1 MPRDGIAIE
10 AADALDPLTA
20 LPAWVKGE
28 KRLSSMLPYVSL
40 VTDRTIRTRGN
51 ELMQCIRLEGVN
63 STTSEDAHLDR
74 IGSLLA
80 GIVAQV
86 GTGFSFYLHKVSKA
100 VDVTLPPI
108 PGEGFASAVDQR
120 WRTHLGRSGL
130 RDKTITLSVL
140 KRPETGSRLPFGL
153 GASRTRF
160 AADTTRRL
168 RKLDEVVG
176 FLLSSF
182 DELKPSLLA
191 ASTGELF
198 GFLGSLNTGEEH
210 PLFPRSR
217 LGVIAEDVANTRV
230 TFRGTTI
237 VLSDGAVGE
246 KVGAIFAV
254 KNYPA
259 KTDSLMLDELN
270 LPVDMVV
277 THSFVPI
284 NVNIMAGRI
293 KRQLRLMQAA
303 NDGAVSLAQ
312 ELELAQDD
320 LESKRLI
327 FGEHHMTVAVYARS
341 QAALDDIASEIRNIS
356 ATSGINLISEAFGA
370 RAHFMAQ
377 HPGNTGARSRKAA
390 ITNHNF
396 ADLATFHRTPLGK
409 TGREVP
415 WGVPIT
421 LFPTPERSGF
431 RFNFHEQGAPD
442 REPTGGHT
450 LILGRPGSGK
460 SVLAAFLMTMARRA
474 GARLFVFDY
483 RAGMEMAVRA
493 LGGSYSTVRAGRP
506 TGLNPLQTEI
516 DARGQAWLA
525 DWLASLLE
533 RRDRPLTPVQTNR
546 LQEVVRQNAS
556 AGNAGLRNWSDFAS
570 LLVSTDDDG
579 DLFERM
585 QEWTAEGR
593 YGWMFGSNTE
603 DTFSLD
609 GDVSGFDLTGIL
621 DSESER
627 ERMAVLSYLFRRV
640 ERVIEDRK
648 PTIIVIDEAWKAL
661 DNAYFAE
668 RLSNWLV
675 TARKQNAVVVMMTQ
689 YASQLERTR
698 TGKTI
703 VEAVPTQV
711 LLPNIRASAADYA
724 MLGLSDKELDVL
736 LGVGSASR
744 LALVRDD
751 RGAVVIDADLSSLG
765 PLVTILG
772 GMEKGED
779 LVGADYRERPNFWAD
794 FWRAT

>member
-1 MPRDGIAIE
+1 MPRDGIADEVENAI
-10 AADALDPLTA
+10 DPLTA

-28 KRLSSMLPYVSL
+28 KRLSMMLPYVSL
-40 VTDRTIRTRGN
+40 VNDRTIRTRGN

-63 STTSEDAHLDR
+63 STTSEDGHLDR
-74 IGSLLA
+74 IGGLLA

-86 GTGFSFYLHKVSKA
+86 GTEFSFYLHKVSKA
-100 VDVTLPPI
+100 VDVTLPPV
-108 PGEGFASAVDQR
+108 PGEGFAAAVDER
-120 WRTHLGRSGL
+120 WHAHLGRAGL
-130 RDKTITLSVL
+130 RDKTLTLTVL
-140 KRPETGSRLPFGL
+140 KRPETGSCLPFGRR
-153 GASRTRF
+153 ASRSRH

-182 DELKPSLLA
+182 DELKPRLLA
-191 ASTGELF
+191 ASTGELL

-237 VLSDGAVGE
+237 ALSDGAVGD
-246 KVGAIFAV
+246 KLGAIFAV

-284 NVNIMAGRI
+284 NANIMAGRI

-327 FGEHHMTVAVYARS
+327 FGEHHMTVAVYART
-341 QAALDDIASEIRNIS
+341 QTALDDIAAEIRNIS

-474 GARLFVFDY
+474 GARVFVFDY

-493 LGGSYSTVRAGRP
+493 LGGSYSNVRAGRP

-516 DARGQAWLA
+516 DMRGQAWLA

-556 AGNAGLRNWSDFAS
+556 AGHATLRNWSDFAS
-570 LLVSTDDDG
+570 LLVSTDDEG

-593 YGWMFGSNTE
+593 YGWIFGANAE
-603 DTFSLD
+603 DSFSID
-609 GDVSGFDLTGIL
+609 GDVAGFDLTGIL

-724 MLGLSDKELDVL
+724 MLGLTEKELDVL

-751 RGAVVIDADLSSLG
+751 RGSVVIDADLSALG

-772 GMEKGED
+772 GMEKGEA
-779 LVGADYRERPNFWAD
+779 LVGADYRERPD
-794 FWRAT
+794 FWRVT